1 MIVTLLVL
9 LTILFLSIEIQK
21 YFKIPSPIT
30 LIGLSYGFYYL
41 FPQMV
46 LFSEARFAEL
56 VLFLIPILIASDALQ
71 LKLDDLKKMPSV

>member
-30 LIGLSYGFYYL
+30 LIGLSYGFY
-41 FPQMV
+41 
-46 LFSEARFAEL
+46 
-56 VLFLIPILIASDALQ
+56 
-71 LKLDDLKKMPSV
+71 